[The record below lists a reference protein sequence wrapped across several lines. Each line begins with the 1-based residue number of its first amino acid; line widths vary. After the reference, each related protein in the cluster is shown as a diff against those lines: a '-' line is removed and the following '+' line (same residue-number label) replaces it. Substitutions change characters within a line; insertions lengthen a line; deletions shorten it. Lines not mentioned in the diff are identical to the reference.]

1 MTSIYLISG
10 QGADE
15 RLFRD
20 FSFSNEYEVKCL
32 DFVLPHP
39 NSSMQDYA
47 RQLTEQITPTNDII
61 LIGVSIGG
69 MLASEIS
76 ELIECK
82 RVIVISSAKTRL
94 ELPRKYRI
102 FKNFQ
107 LQKLIPPSFLKR
119 SAKIA
124 QPILEPD
131 SNKEK
136 ELFDEMLDGKDPLFL
151 KRTID
156 MIVKWDRLTPIDNI
170 IHIHGDADNTIP
182 LKHVKADYIIK
193 GGSHMMA
200 LTKGREVSD
209 LINEIL
215 REPTQHP
222 SQL

>member
-1 MTSIYLISG
+1 
-10 QGADE
+10 
-15 RLFRD
+15 
-20 FSFSNEYEVKCL
+20 
-32 DFVLPHP
+32 
-39 NSSMQDYA
+39 MQDYA

>member
-1 MTSIYLISG
+1 VTSIYLISG

-20 FSFSNEYEVKCL
+20 FTFPPNYAAKCL
-32 DFVLPHP
+32 DFVLPDP
-39 NSSMQDYA
+39 KSSMQDYA
-47 RQLTEQITPTNDII
+47 KKLTEQINPCNDIV

-69 MLASEIS
+69 MLASEIA

-107 LQKLIPPSFLKR
+107 LQKPIPPSFLKR

-124 QPILEPD
+124 QPIVEPD

-136 ELFDEMLDGKDPLFL
+136 ELFDTMLNDKDPLFL

-156 MIVKWDRLTPIDNI
+156 MIVKWDRLKPIDNI

-182 LKHVKADYIIK
+182 LKHVKADYVIK

-200 LTKGREVSD
+200 LTKGREISD
-209 LINEIL
+209 LINETL
-215 REPTQHP
+215 TNSTPHP